1 MFRELHPTVR
11 LVIFLTFLTRVIG
24 SMIFPFMAIYFTL
37 AMNATIAG
45 ILLTINVI
53 VQFIASLYGGY
64 LTDTFGRR
72 RMLIIGEIIKLAG
85 LTGVMIANSPW
96 WVSPWMTFAMLVFVS
111 ISSGIVKP
119 AAEALLIDLSTKET
133 RAFMFSINYWAT
145 NMSIMLGLIVGGWF
159 FKTHLFELVTVMVS
173 VSLFT
178 LWMSV
183 LYIKESLAEESL
195 KKSDKPFGFK
205 ALAAS
210 YYTVVRDIPFIWFTL
225 GGIAILSIEFQRN
238 NFIAVRLENEIIPKT
253 LDIFGQ
259 MFVTIDGVRLLSLLT
274 VENTLIIVLF
284 TAVIAK
290 WIQKRPLE
298 RLMYIGYALF
308 GLGYAFLA
316 FSNHIA
322 GLFIAVIV
330 LSVGELLYVPARQTI
345 LADII
350 DDTQRGAYM
359 AFNGLIFQVGKI
371 FGSLGIIAG
380 EKISGYGMGI
390 LYVFFIL
397 LGIFLTWVGIRKK
410 ESREK
415 KTSLAAQV

>member
-72 RMLIIGEIIKLAG
+72 RMLIIGEVIKLAG
-85 LTGVMIANSPW
+85 LSGVMIANSPW
-96 WVSPWMTFAMLVFVS
+96 WVSPWTTFAMLVLVS
-111 ISSGIVKP
+111 VSSGIVRP

-159 FKTHLFELVTVMVS
+159 FKTHLFELLAVMVS
-173 VSLFT
+173 VSMFT
-178 LWMSV
+178 LWMSF
-183 LYIKESLAEESL
+183 LYIKESLPDESR

-205 ALAAS
+205 ALASS

-238 NFIAVRLENEIIPKT
+238 NFIAVRLEKEIIPKT
-253 LDIFGQ
+253 FDIFGQ
-259 MFVTIDGVRLLSLLT
+259 LLTIDGVRLLSLLT
-274 VENTLIIVLF
+274 VENTLMIVLF
-284 TAVIAK
+284 TAITAK
-290 WIQKRPLE
+290 WIKNKPLE
-298 RLMYIGYALF
+298 RLMYIGFILF
-308 GLGYAFLA
+308 GLGYGFLA
-316 FSNHIA
+316 FSNNIA

-330 LSVGELLYVPARQTI
+330 LSIGELLYVPARQTI

-350 DDTQRGAYM
+350 DDSQRGAYM
-359 AFNGLIFQVGKI
+359 AFNGFIFQVGKI
-371 FGSLGIIAG
+371 FGSLGIIVG
-380 EKISGYGMGI
+380 EKIGGYGMGV
-390 LYVFFIL
+390 LYVLFIF
-397 LGIFLTWVGIRKK
+397 LGISLTWIGIRKK
-410 ESREK
+410 ENREK
-415 KTSLAAQV
+415 KTSLAAQA